1 MKRQTVVPLVVVGAM
16 LWLSWVV
23 LALFDPDGPR
33 PAEYLGIGYLFGT
46 LFGQTTLAAAWAA
59 LGPLPWFVRLPLALL
74 WIMILWTCVLFNI
87 GLHGG
92 PDAEFYLVL
101 AGCLLGQWI
110 VVQLPL
116 WGLALSQGLH
126 VQHRSDAGLSAF
138 PDELPRQL
146 QFGIRQLF
154 VLTAIVAVVLGAL
167 RALVLLI
174 IARIGDKGM
183 GEAAIFIFLA
193 VAAVV
198 MTLPLVMAA
207 LLPRLAVLATLA
219 VLVLIGVATYWELP
233 LLGLLPK
240 TAGPDMW
247 HFIFINT
254 ITSAWI
260 VVIISALRVGGYCLT
275 AVNLGVERRASK
287 RTSM

>member
-1 MKRQTVVPLVVVGAM
+1 
-16 LWLSWVV
+16 
-23 LALFDPDGPR
+23 
-33 PAEYLGIGYLFGT
+33 
-46 LFGQTTLAAAWAA
+46 
-59 LGPLPWFVRLPLALL
+59 
-74 WIMILWTCVLFNI
+74 
-87 GLHGG
+87 
-92 PDAEFYLVL
+92 
-101 AGCLLGQWI
+101 
-110 VVQLPL
+110 
-116 WGLALSQGLH
+116 
-126 VQHRSDAGLSAF
+126 LSAS

-233 LLGLLPK
+233 LLSLLPK

-260 VVIISALRVGGYCLT
+260 VVIVGALRVGGYGLA
-275 AVNLGVERRASK
+275 AVNLGVSLAPNPKSEILNSQSPHPAPTPRSNAS
-287 RTSM
+287 